1 MSALTT
7 VLVILAV
14 WVAVGALVSLPVG
27 RMLASAGDR
36 YDHDPRDRREPPALR
51 DGPET
56 ASGPQAAH
64 TRAA

>member
-7 VLVILAV
+7 VLVILAA
-14 WVAVGALVSLPVG
+14 WIAVGALVGPSVG

-36 YDHDPRDRREPPALR
+36 YDRDPRDRREPPALR
-51 DGPET
+51 DRPET
-56 ASGPQAAH
+56 ASRPAAAP